1 METLWALL
9 TIAGIGYGLYRG
21 IRWMVRSGRSLPP
34 REQPLTPNDLKV
46 LEESAHRLMADLR
59 AVSDECVAKVE
70 AACELA
76 QRLMKQR
83 EFAPQQVPKHEA
95 PASEPDPP
103 RSGMLIG
110 EVELLKGLQ
119 EIVHR

>member
-1 METLWALL
+1 METMFSLL
-9 TIAGIGYGLYRG
+9 TLAAIAYGLYRT
-21 IRWMVRSGRSLPP
+21 IKWMIRSGRSLTP

-46 LEESAHRLMADLR
+46 LEQSAAQLMADLR

-70 AACELA
+70 AACSRAERMLSSDRT
-76 QRLMKQR
+76 QTNR
-83 EFAPQQVPKHEA
+83 EIRAEA
-95 PASEPDPP
+95 ESP

-110 EVELLKGLQ
+110 EIELVKGLQ